1 MSVLTVKTQPAPSH
15 RTARRATVLAATLGL
30 LLAGGGCGKAE
41 DGYLN
46 LLALPEECEVDRRC
60 AGLVGVNCRSE
71 VDGPYYYVEGLTGR
85 IVATCGGACMLGPQP
100 EQGLCVECP
109 PKEWTCR

>member
-1 MSVLTVKTQPAPSH
+1 MSVLTVKKPSTPAPPSS
-15 RTARRATVLAATLGL
+15 RRATVLVAALGL
-30 LLAGGGCGKAE
+30 LLAGTGCGKAE

-46 LLALPEECEVDRRC
+46 LLALSDGCEFDARC
-60 AGLVGVNCRSE
+60 GDLVGVNCRSE

-100 EQGLCVECP
+100 ERGLCVECP